1 MMKKLY
7 LFMLAALTVFVPVSA
22 QNLKIE
28 PSILDMTKAPASDQE
43 FVFGYCLDDYY
54 QSLTY
59 NTPAKGVWAEMAIC
73 VPENVAKELAG
84 NKITKL
90 NIGFKNPMMRK
101 IQVFIKENDI
111 NSQDTYLQE
120 DVRLQTE
127 GWNELELDTPY
138 EINGKAIYVGFRYQY
153 YKNNTTALALFD
165 TQTINENA
173 CWSNFDNAGWNNT
186 DCAPFGSL
194 SLQLVTVGDKTTS
207 PDLGAQNIIIPTSA
221 KAGEDFTATAVTRN
235 FGGKTINNYN
245 LYYSIND
252 GKETKV
258 EVQSNITPNATDSVE
273 LTLNIDEP
281 KIETYYVKIRTE
293 YTEDSQ
299 DTNNETEK
307 PVVIYT
313 EMPQKKVLF
322 EEFTGMECA
331 YCGEAKEHLATVLAP
346 VQGKYVQI
354 NHHTYKGAAYDY
366 YAVGRSIEYMQYFSD
381 KNSAPTCMIDRK
393 YFNGVGIVFD
403 LLGYDEGKTIE
414 DITKNDCFTSIDI
427 QSEYNEDT
435 RMLDI
440 TVTGNKL
447 LALDK
452 KLENV
457 GLHVVLIENGQVNWQ
472 NSGSGVLKD
481 YVHDNIVR
489 IFVTDAIGDFI
500 GNEQGKFEKKYSV
513 EIPKY
518 MTGYAGPNGDQGQDL
533 PTYLYPENMEVV
545 AYVAN
550 FDIEDR
556 NNCEVINANSCKF
569 GDSTVGIT
577 QHTYKET
584 PVKVYSNGK
593 DIYVDGENNGI
604 EIYSISG
611 TLIEKINHPVTFVNL
626 SNTNKGLY
634 IIKVNTENAN
644 VVSKIYID

>member
-7 LFMLAALTVFVPVSA
+7 LFMLAALTTCIPVSA
-22 QNLKIE
+22 QNLTIE
-28 PSILDMTKAPASDQE
+28 PNELSIKKAPASEQE

-54 QSLTY
+54 QNLTY
-59 NTPAKGVWAEMAIC
+59 STPAKGVWAEMAIC

-90 NIGFKNPMMRK
+90 NIGFLNPMMRK

-111 NSQDTYLQE
+111 NSTDTYLQE
-120 DVRLQTE
+120 DVRLPKE

-194 SLQLVTVGDKTTS
+194 CLQIVTVGDKTTS
-207 PDLGAQNIIIPTSA
+207 PDMGAQNIILPTSN
-221 KAGEDFTATAVTRN
+221 KGGEDFTAVAVTRN
-235 FGGKTINNYN
+235 FGGKTVNNYN
-245 LYYSIND
+245 LYYSVND

-258 EVQSNITPNATDSVE
+258 EVESNLKPNATDSVE
-273 LTLNIDEP
+273 FTLNIEEP

-293 YTEDSQ
+293 YAEDSQ
-299 DTNNETEK
+299 AANNETEK
-307 PVVIYT
+307 PVVVYT

-331 YCGEAKEHLATVLAP
+331 YCGEAKEHLASVLAP
-346 VQGKYVQI
+346 VEGKYVQI
-354 NHHTYKGAAYDY
+354 NHHTYKGATYDY
-366 YAVGRSIEYMQYFSD
+366 YSVDRSIEYMQYFSD
-381 KNSAPTCMIDRK
+381 KNAAPTCMIDRK

-414 DITKNDCFTSIDI
+414 DIVKNDCFTSVDI
-427 QSEYNEDT
+427 KSDYNEET
-435 RMLDI
+435 RMLNI
-440 TVTGNKL
+440 TISGNKL

-457 GLHVVLIENGQVNWQ
+457 GIHVVLTENGQVNWQ
-472 NSGSGVLKD
+472 NSGSGVLQD
-481 YVHDNIVR
+481 YVHDHIAR

-500 GNEQGKFEKKYSV
+500 GTEQGKFEKTYSV

-518 MTGYAGPNGDQGQDL
+518 MTGYAGPNGNEGQDL
-533 PTYLYPENMEVV
+533 PTYLYPENMEIV
-545 AYVAN
+545 AFVAN
-550 FDIEDR
+550 FDTKNR
-556 NNCEVINANSCKF
+556 NNCEVINANSCKL

-593 DIYVDGENNGI
+593 EIYVDGENNGI
-604 EIYSISG
+604 EIYSVSG
-611 TLIEKINHPVTFVNL
+611 TMVEKINHPVTFVNL
-626 SNTNKGLY
+626 SNATPGIYLV
-634 IIKVNTENAN
+634 KVTTESGN
-644 VVSKIYID
+644 VVSKILIN